1 MSENMAQ
8 MKNRNAQLQNALGAI
23 APKERIEAVKSIPQE
38 DTVNRQ
44 GHAAYALPDELR
56 LVSMLNTLKLQPQYY
71 RSENDQ
77 MRELRDLIE
86 KIGMRDPKFVAQAI
100 VYSRCM
106 GEGMRTINHLAAA
119 LVAPLVGGQEW
130 SKRFYGLFD
139 KKNKKGGTIFRLDD
153 MAEIK
158 DAWFAL
164 GGKGLTA
171 SMRKGFASVLENVDT
186 YQLAKYRKEAIDIAN
201 LVHPN
206 SKLAKAEVEVEFNGE
221 KVKMKALD
229 AIMKGITIAAD
240 TWEVAQSEAGQLVAQ
255 AVKEGKLTK
264 AEAEEKLAEAKADN
278 WESLLKDGKLGV
290 LAALRNIR
298 NIMQNPRPEMI
309 DAWCKL
315 ITDSEKVRKALILP
329 IHFDL
334 AYDVVDVEFGQNKYA
349 NKVRQALQDGYIAAL
364 PNLAAAFPGKT
375 LIVVDNSGSMGSY
388 GISDGKGNTYCGRT
402 STWGYGGNR
411 LSTNTAGY
419 KAGLIAATFAAATG
433 GDIVQFGGSANWFHY
448 DKNEN
453 VFSLAKKVCTATD
466 GWTNPHAAFELIT
479 RARKA
484 YDRIIFI
491 SDNEVNGRLTSDAYK
506 KYVHDVCD
514 PYIYGIDLCAYG
526 TTPLKKDGKIQYFFG
541 YGPSMYEAVASS
553 EFNPME
559 HIDKIRAIEI

>member
-1 MSENMAQ
+1 MAQ

-23 APKERIEAVKSIPQE
+23 APKERIVASGSLPKE

-56 LVSMLNTLKLQPQYY
+56 LVAMLNTLKIQPQFY
-71 RSENDQ
+71 RSENEQ

-86 KIGMRDPKFVAQAI
+86 KIGIVDPLFVAQAI

-119 LVAPLVGGQEW
+119 IGAPLFSGQEW
-130 SKRFYGLFD
+130 SKRFFGAFD

-153 MAEIK
+153 MSEIK

-171 SMRKGFASVLENVDT
+171 SMRKGFASFLEGADT

-206 SKLAKAEVEVEFNGE
+206 SKLAKAEVEVELNGE

-229 AIMKGITIAAD
+229 AIMKGITITAD
-240 TWEVAQSEAGQLVAQ
+240 TWEAAQSEAGQLVAQ

-278 WESLLKDGKLGV
+278 WESLLKDGKLPV
-290 LAALRNIR
+290 MAALRNIR
-298 NIMQNPRPEMI
+298 NIMKNPRKETI
-309 DAWCKL
+309 DAWCAL
-315 ITDSEKVRKALILP
+315 VRNGEIIRKALILP

-334 AYDVVDVEFGQNKYA
+334 AYDVVDTEFGQNDYA
-349 NKVRQALQDGYIAAL
+349 NQVRQALQDGYVAAI
-364 PNLAAAFPGKT
+364 PNLATVFTGKT
-375 LIVVDNSGSMGSY
+375 LVIVDNSGSMGGY
-388 GISDGKGNTYCGRT
+388 PVSDGKTPVQYSWGNY
-402 STWGYGGNR
+402 NR
-411 LSTNTAGY
+411 LGTRTAGY
-419 KAGLIAATFAAATG
+419 KAGLIAATVAKAANA
-433 GDIVQFGGSANWFHY
+433 DIVRFGYSASWFKY
-448 DKNEN
+448 DKHKN
-453 VFSLAKKVCTATD
+453 VFALAKEVCTAQD
-466 GWTNPHAAFELIT
+466 GSTNPAAAFDLI
-479 RARKA
+479 RRERKA
-484 YDRIIFI
+484 YDRIVFI
-491 SDNEVNGRLTSDAYK
+491 SDNEVNGRLTSTAYRQ
-506 KYVHDVCD
+506 YVHDVAD
-514 PYIYGIDLCAYG
+514 PYIYGIDVCAYG
-526 TTPLKKDGKIQYFFG
+526 TTPLKKDGKVQYFFG
-541 YGPSMYEAVASS
+541 YGPSLYEAIASS